1 MQRYAIVERGD
12 EASAKLSKKLRKDL
26 DAFLTYDELH
36 PELVISVGG
45 DGTMLRS
52 VHDYI
57 DQLQEVAFV
66 GIHTGTLGFF
76 TDYTI
81 DEANLLVYDI
91 KDKALTVEKRSMI
104 EIEFHEQ
111 KFYALNEMRLENSIH
126 SQVIDVFI
134 NGEHLETF
142 RGNGLCVSTPSGS
155 TAYNKSIHGAIMAPG
170 PELMQ
175 ISEIAGIN
183 HNAYRSLGSSLIL
196 NDSQHVRLETQNYQ
210 NAVLCIDLDAF
221 HLEENVTIDVSMSKK
236 YARFASYRQVSFVDR
251 LKKAFL

>member
-12 EASAKLSKKLRKDL
+12 EASARLSKKLRKDL
-26 DAFLTYDELH
+26 DAFLTYDEVH

-57 DQLQEVAFV
+57 DQLEEVAFV

-104 EIEFHEQ
+104 EAMVSVSRH
-111 KFYALNEMRLENSIH
+111 H
-126 SQVIDVFI
+126 QVLRHTI
-134 NGEHLETF
+134 NPSMAQSWHLVQ
-142 RGNGLCVSTPSGS
+142 NLC
-155 TAYNKSIHGAIMAPG
+155 
-170 PELMQ
+170 
-175 ISEIAGIN
+175 
-183 HNAYRSLGSSLIL
+183 RS
-196 NDSQHVRLETQNYQ
+196 V
-210 NAVLCIDLDAF
+210 
-221 HLEENVTIDVSMSKK
+221 K
-236 YARFASYRQVSFVDR
+236 
-251 LKKAFL
+251 